1 MGILIPLIIIFITCV
16 IIWRACDGFE
26 IASEY
31 AGRNLTEGVR
41 GGTINAIS
49 SSLPELLTTLIALF
63 VLADS
68 DGFAIGIGTTAG
80 SALFNGMIIPA
91 SCILVAVFLVTAA
104 RRVKSVDV
112 SPKVILRDGLFLIAA
127 EIVLIVIL
135 NGNSLDWWQGAILV
149 TFYLLYIFYMFGSM
163 RKKQCNSADSHASE
177 DADDSGNDDTEES
190 GEEKQR
196 TMVGHFFY
204 WISFGPLLDLERV
217 FVQEK
222 HRNQIKD
229 ESWNPWWLLAASTF
243 VISIACFM
251 LVKAC
256 EWLGTG
262 SEAHPSYELFGHS
275 FTGLG
280 MPAMFVAVI
289 FASMATS
296 VPDTVMS
303 IRDARDGDYD
313 DAVANAL
320 GSNIFD
326 ICFALGFPLLLYTAI
341 YGSIDLSPEIAAQST
356 ELRGALLILTI
367 IGFLIYFVGP
377 RIQKNGATL
386 IPLKPWR
393 GVALLSIY
401 LLFVGF
407 VIARGTNQEW
417 ALEISAVL
425 RNILNTIP
433 QFN

>member
-196 TMVGHFFY
+196 TMVGHF
-204 WISFGPLLDLERV
+204 L
-217 FVQEK
+217 
-222 HRNQIKD
+222 
-229 ESWNPWWLLAASTF
+229 
-243 VISIACFM
+243 
-251 LVKAC
+251 
-256 EWLGTG
+256 
-262 SEAHPSYELFGHS
+262 
-275 FTGLG
+275 
-280 MPAMFVAVI
+280 
-289 FASMATS
+289 
-296 VPDTVMS
+296 
-303 IRDARDGDYD
+303 
-313 DAVANAL
+313 
-320 GSNIFD
+320 
-326 ICFALGFPLLLYTAI
+326 
-341 YGSIDLSPEIAAQST
+341 
-356 ELRGALLILTI
+356 
-367 IGFLIYFVGP
+367 
-377 RIQKNGATL
+377 
-386 IPLKPWR
+386 
-393 GVALLSIY
+393 
-401 LLFVGF
+401 
-407 VIARGTNQEW
+407 
-417 ALEISAVL
+417 
-425 RNILNTIP
+425 
-433 QFN
+433 